1 MLQRILTTSHRGD
14 LLIDVAE
21 LASGLALV
29 GFLWTHMLFVGTVL
43 LDLWD
48 HEMGSKIFNTVPQTL
63 EAYFLAQVGIPF
75 VIVLILAHMVLAGRR
90 IPNRFRDMKI
100 VWHHTRSLGHFDTW
114 TWLFQVVTGTAIGI
128 LAAAH
133 IWTVVSKWDINMEVS
148 SGRVAQS
155 PYFIF
160 YILLLLFGEY
170 HAGIGL
176 YRQAV
181 KWGWLNRKTVGWVL
195 DAVTLLIVIMGVAAL
210 LVIKRYAG

>member
-14 LLIDVAE
+14 LLIDLAE

-43 LDLWD
+43 LGP
-48 HEMGSKIFNTVPQTL
+48 EIFNSVPKTL

-75 VIVLILAHMVLAGRR
+75 VAVLILAHMVLAGRR
-90 IPNRFRDMKI
+90 IPNRFRDMKV
-100 VWHHTRSLGHFDTW
+100 VWRHTRSLGHFDTW
-114 TWLFQVVTGTAIGI
+114 TWLFQVATGTAIGI

-133 IWTVVSKWDINMEVS
+133 IWTVVSRWDINMEVS

-210 LVIKRYAG
+210 LVIKSYAG

>member
-43 LDLWD
+43 LGP
-48 HEMGSKIFNTVPQTL
+48 EIFNSVPKTL

-75 VIVLILAHMVLAGRR
+75 VAVLILTHMVLAGRR
-90 IPNRFRDMKI
+90 IPNRFRDMKV
-100 VWHHTRSLGHFDTW
+100 VWRHTRSLGHFDTW
-114 TWLFQVVTGTAIGI
+114 TWLFQVATGTAIGI

-210 LVIKRYAG
+210 LVIKSYAG